1 MSDDEER
8 IGIVIDITT
17 KLPTLANDDGDGPLL
32 ISERTNLCYHMRHQ
46 AIIDTNGR
54 TLRCGECDAELDPYD
69 YIGFLARDGDHLVA
83 ARSKKVRAAS
93 ERLKELLRQ
102 ERNAK
107 ARIKRLE
114 KRGA

>member
-1 MSDDEER
+1 MSDEEER

-17 KLPTLANDDGDGPLL
+17 KLPMLADDDEGPLL
-32 ISERTNLCYHMRHQ
+32 ISERTNRCYHMRHQ
-46 AIIDTNGR
+46 AIIDSNGR

-69 YIGFLARDGDHLVA
+69 YISHLAQDGDHLMA
-83 ARSKKVRAAS
+83 ARKKVRAAN

-107 ARIKRLE
+107 ARLKRLE
-114 KRGA
+114 QKGA